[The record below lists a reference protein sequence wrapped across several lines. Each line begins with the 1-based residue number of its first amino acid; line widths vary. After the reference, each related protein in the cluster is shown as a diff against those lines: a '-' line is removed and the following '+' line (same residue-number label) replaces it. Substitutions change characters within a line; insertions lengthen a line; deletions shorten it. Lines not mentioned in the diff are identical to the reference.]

1 MSWRRMQRGAGAAML
16 LALGA
21 CNQEGSLFETDRISG
36 QGGGGTNS
44 PAVVGV
50 WETTIIITVET
61 DIQNWTTRWEF
72 NAAGLTCRFN
82 QTVESLLEGFP
93 RFETRPCTWRTANG
107 VLTVTFTD
115 NGEVLP
121 MRYDFAAFDPNRL
134 VLDDIEYHRVPDAG
148 GQ

>member
-1 MSWRRMQRGAGAAML
+1 MSWKRMKRGAGAAVL

-21 CNQEGSLFETDRISG
+21 CNQEGSLFETERTSG
-36 QGGGGTNS
+36 QAGGGTNTLV
-44 PAVVGV
+44 VVGN
-50 WETTIIITVET
+50 WETTLIFTVED
-61 DIQNWTTRWEF
+61 DIQTVTTRWEF

-82 QTVESLLEGFP
+82 QVVESLLEGFP
-93 RFETRPCTWRTANG
+93 RFETRPCTWATANG

-148 GQ
+148 GV